1 MARRAK
7 GKETKAITSWRPFM
21 DLTRWERE
29 MEERMMDDFFGRR
42 RRSWWLGR
50 SGA

>member
-7 GKETKAITSWRPFM
+7 EKETKAITSWPPFM
-21 DLTRWERE
+21 DLTRWEK
-29 MEERMMDDFFGRR
+29 MERMMDDFFGRR